1 MKLGKLIRTGGLALA
16 LAAGTL
22 AGGCD
27 DDDTVT
33 GKDGSVTTDGGSD
46 AGKADTGTTTPDA
59 GKADTTTPAPDA
71 GATDDATPAVD
82 GGDDATGSDGG
93 TD

>member
-27 DDDTVT
+27 DDDPVT

-46 AGKADTGTTTPDA
+46 AGKIDTGTTPDA
-59 GKADTTTPAPDA
+59 GTVEVTPPASDADSSDSTPA
-71 GATDDATPAVD
+71 D
-82 GGDDATGSDGG
+82 GGDEPGSDGSA
-93 TD
+93 D